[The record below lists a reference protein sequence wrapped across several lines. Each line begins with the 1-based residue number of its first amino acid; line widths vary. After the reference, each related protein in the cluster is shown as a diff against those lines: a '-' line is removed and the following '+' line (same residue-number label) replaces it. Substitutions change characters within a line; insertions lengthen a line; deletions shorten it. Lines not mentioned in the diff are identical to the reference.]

1 MAKKTNA
8 ELKAALQYA
17 RKYYKDES
25 IVAEFERLARYCPE
39 VVTGYL
45 TLRKGA
51 FKEPPEGALPLKYK
65 ELLAVAI
72 ECARVMPSD
81 YHARKAVEAGATPDE
96 VAEVVS
102 LNIQLGGMVT
112 YMHSGRF
119 ALKAAEEQAE
129 NMALNYKGKK
139 P

>member
-1 MAKKTNA
+1 MAKKTDA
-8 ELKAALQYA
+8 ALEAALQYA
-17 RKYYKDES
+17 RDYYKDKA
-25 IVAEFERLARYCPE
+25 IVAEFERLAKYCPE
-39 VVTGYL
+39 VAIGYL

-72 ECARVMPSD
+72 ECARIMPSD
-81 YHARKAVEAGATPDE
+81 YHARKAVEAGATPHE

-119 ALKAAEEQAE
+119 ALKAAEEQAKE
-129 NMALNYKGKK
+129 MVSKAKK
-139 P
+139 RAK